1 MIKVQ
6 EATSELGK
14 PADFHDGTNEDVEQ
28 KDVQREVAKQ
38 PSITKNTQ
46 KWLVRGG
53 VLFLIGLIAVV
64 VIWLIQ
70 RPVQVEVIQP
80 VLTTITETITSSGR
94 VGGTTETNVGAQT
107 QGVVQRLLVKEG
119 DDVIGGQQLAM
130 IKNDVAEAQ
139 ILQAQAAVNT
149 ARSQLVQASRASLP
163 SDIDAVYEQV
173 RQANAQVEQQKA
185 MINQAEKSVQQARS
199 QLDQLEAERDL
210 TKKNLDRSA
219 SLVKDGIIAQAEYD
233 QAFTNFSVAS
243 KRVESQN
250 RAIELAQSSV
260 RSAQASLQSA
270 QANVRTQQ
278 ARLRTIQTGARP
290 EDIRVAEQRVA
301 ETERALVVARQQ
313 AGNAAVFAPFAGKV
327 TRINTETGQTVGS
340 LGVLTLVSVEPEI
353 RLDVDESNLS
363 SLKIGQDAVITSGSF
378 SGKGFEGTVSEL
390 GAAVDQARG
399 TIEVKVI
406 PNNAPEW
413 LRPGQTV
420 DVNIITGKNA
430 RRLLVPENSLIRVG
444 DQTVVFVVVDG
455 KVAQKPVVTRPPTK
469 EGVPVISG
477 LVQEDFIIA
486 ETAGLAV
493 GDKVQA
499 N

>member
-14 PADFHDGTNEDVEQ
+14 PTDFHDGTNEDVEQ

-94 VGGTTETNVGAQT
+94 VGGTTETNVGAQS

-149 ARSQLVQASRASLP
+149 ARSQLVQASRGSLP

-185 MINQAEKSVQQARS
+185 MIIQAEKSVQQARS

-233 QAFTNFSVAS
+233 QALTNFSVAD
-243 KRVESQN
+243 KRVESSKS
-250 RAIELAQSSV
+250 RDRISAIK
-260 RSAQASLQSA
+260 RPFG
-270 QANVRTQQ
+270 
-278 ARLRTIQTGARP
+278 TG
-290 EDIRVAEQRVA
+290 EFEIS
-301 ETERALVVARQQ
+301 TSKCRALNRH
-313 AGNAAVFAPFAGKV
+313 
-327 TRINTETGQTVGS
+327 GS
-340 LGVLTLVSVEPEI
+340 GRFKQEQDP
-353 RLDVDESNLS
+353 
-363 SLKIGQDAVITSGSF
+363 KI
-378 SGKGFEGTVSEL
+378 
-390 GAAVDQARG
+390 
-399 TIEVKVI
+399 
-406 PNNAPEW
+406 
-413 LRPGQTV
+413 
-420 DVNIITGKNA
+420 
-430 RRLLVPENSLIRVG
+430 
-444 DQTVVFVVVDG
+444 
-455 KVAQKPVVTRPPTK
+455 
-469 EGVPVISG
+469 
-477 LVQEDFIIA
+477 
-486 ETAGLAV
+486 
-493 GDKVQA
+493 
-499 N
+499 